1 MNTRRGARE
10 DWRRIIEL
18 QENSGQSVKAFCE
31 ERGVGEASFYS
42 WRKRLRQPAPVRFA
56 LVEPE
61 SRISNDTVELVLSS
75 GERIRFPADAATLR
89 MVLSILRERP

>member
-1 MNTRRGARE
+1 MNNRRVARE
-10 DWRRIIEL
+10 EWRRIIEL
-18 QENSGQSVKAFCE
+18 QEKSGQSVKVFCG

-61 SRISNDTVELVLSS
+61 SRTSNDAVELVLTS
-75 GERIRFPADAATLR
+75 GERIRFPADPATLR